1 MDNVIDF
8 TDAEPGY
15 RDYGGSD
22 SKLSLQKNGVHYMQF
37 LQVITSCTSSIFQ
50 AQLDELQRL
59 VPELKIASAVIH
71 YDKSSPHLHVV
82 AVPVADGYR
91 KGMKKQVAKTKIF
104 TQERLVGLQEA
115 MHIHAQE
122 QIRQCPNLFTGT
134 SIKKIEKGH
143 KYFTKE
149 ELGEY
154 RAKKAE
160 AAFH

>member
-1 MDNVIDF
+1 
-8 TDAEPGY
+8 
-15 RDYGGSD
+15 
-22 SKLSLQKNGVHYMQF
+22 MQF